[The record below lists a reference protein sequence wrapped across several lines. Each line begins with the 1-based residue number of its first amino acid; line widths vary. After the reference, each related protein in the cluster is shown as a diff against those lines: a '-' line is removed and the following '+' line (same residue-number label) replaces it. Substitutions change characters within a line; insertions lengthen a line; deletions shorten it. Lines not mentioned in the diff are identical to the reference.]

1 MLANCVILKKL
12 LNLSELQFPSFI
24 SCGLFQLILK
34 CCCVD
39 LVKFRQQLFIVSI
52 ISEAFAL
59 GPRGITMNKREKVG
73 LKLNIQKAKI
83 MASAPIT
90 SWEID
95 GETLETLPKN

>member
-39 LVKFRQQLFIVSI
+39 LVKFRQQLSIVSI